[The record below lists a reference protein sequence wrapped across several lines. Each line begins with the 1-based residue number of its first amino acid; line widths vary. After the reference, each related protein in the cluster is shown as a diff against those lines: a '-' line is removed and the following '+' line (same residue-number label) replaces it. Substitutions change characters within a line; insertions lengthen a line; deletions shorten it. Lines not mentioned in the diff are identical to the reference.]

1 MGLVYT
7 AILGLVSLAIF
18 IIFIIVLIKSFKE
31 GGVLHGILGIIT
43 CGLYTYIWGWIKGK
57 ELQLFKMMLLWTIL
71 WVLSIAIPVFV
82 GTAEVLKAIPM
93 LNEMGLQSQ
102 AQKKDMPF
110 KKYKKTAGKKA
121 KKQKQARQ
129 KAKKSS
135 PKKPADWNSQAVAL
149 WKNGKYTNPQK
160 AVNLLDKAIKQ
171 NPKFVQAYNNR
182 GNAYRDLKQHQKA
195 LNDYDKA
202 ISLSPEFVKAY
213 SNRGNIYY
221 DQKKYQM
228 AIKDYNKTISL
239 NPSYRMA
246 YLNRGLAYHQL
257 KKNNLACTDLKKA
270 CQLGDCDG
278 INWAKQRGICK

>member
-102 AQKKDMPF
+102 AQKKGMPL

-121 KKQKQARQ
+121 KRQKQDRQ

-135 PKKPADWNSQAVAL
+135 PKKTADWNSEAVAL
-149 WKNGKYTNPQK
+149 WKNGKYTNPKK

-171 NPKFVQAYNNR
+171 NPNFIQAYNNR
-182 GNAYRDLKQHQKA
+182 GNAYRDLKQYQKA

-202 ISLSPEFVKAY
+202 ISLNPKFVKAY

-239 NPSYRMA
+239 NSSYRMA

>member
-7 AILGLVSLAIF
+7 AIFGLVSLAIF

-43 CGLYTYIWGWIKGK
+43 CGLYTYIWGWIKSK
-57 ELQLFKMMLLWTIL
+57 ELQLMKMMLLWTIL

-82 GTAEVLKAIPM
+82 GTAQVLNAIPM
-93 LNEMGLQSQ
+93 LNELGFQSQ
-102 AQKKDMPF
+102 APKKSMSL
-110 KKYKKTAGKKA
+110 KKRKTAVRKA
-121 KKQKQARQ
+121 KKKKQPGQ
-129 KAKKSS
+129 KAKK
-135 PKKPADWNSQAVAL
+135 PGPNKPADFNREAVAL
-149 WKNGKYTNPQK
+149 WKNGKYTNPTK
-160 AVNLLDKAIKQ
+160 AVNLLNKAIKQ
-171 NPKFVQAYNNR
+171 NPKFAKAYNNR
-182 GNAYRDLKQHQKA
+182 GNAYRDLKQYQKA
-195 LNDYDKA
+195 LNDYNKA
-202 ISLSPEFVKAY
+202 ISLNPKFVLAY

-228 AIKDYNKTISL
+228 AIEDYNKSISL
-239 NPSYRMA
+239 NPGYRMA
-246 YLNRGLAYHQL
+246 YLNRGLAYHQQ